1 MFHRSMKKDKEKS
14 NHQSRMIVFQEAS
27 HEVYSL
33 NNSNIR
39 TESRIMLQDNKL
51 EDYTNNQQR
60 YIKILTKTFE
70 SSLIQL
76 DEEKSVMKDFENK
89 FNNKKFGSVWKL
101 STQLMDKNLRILWEG
116 RLKGFLLSARTELLL
131 SKQDK
136 GIRTII
142 IPET

>member
-1 MFHRSMKKDKEKS
+1 
-14 NHQSRMIVFQEAS
+14 
-27 HEVYSL
+27 
-33 NNSNIR
+33 
-39 TESRIMLQDNKL
+39 MLQDNKL

-76 DEEKSVMKDFENK
+76 DEEKSVIKDFENK
-89 FNNKKFGSVWKL
+89 FNYKKFSGVWKL
-101 STQLMDKNLRILWEG
+101 STQLMDRNLRILWEG
-116 RLKGFLLSARTELLL
+116 KLKGFLLSARTELLL